1 MAEHFLN
8 IIKLFGFY
16 IFIVILQ
23 ILYIIYIKRKVENAI
38 NVEVEFNIK
47 NKTKLD
53 EFINKALKERLDL
66 LTSHKLSYQEWI
78 DYNNKN
84 NSFAFDKDH
93 TYYIFL
99 YEVEK
104 DNRTVITRVHI
115 NKQYINL
122 EWSNILNDQ
131 QNNLLFVKQTTD
143 PDLVLHMYDMG
154 SYTIPYK
161 IAYFWTEYND
171 ISRVNETILKN
182 SIIYNWE
189 DNKIDKSGT
198 IGMGYS
204 IEDLSS
210 TNIFHYYDY
219 IHYIYVIII
228 SILTFVVS
236 LVLYKL
242 NIKNNSISSI
252 FKPLGFLF
260 VTNIYILY
268 FLQSNEF
275 MGSSVIEKSKITDI
289 NSGIL
294 SVSFLVGV
302 NTFIITSLKR
312 SLKKNLFI
320 ESGLI
325 FGVSLILLL
334 YSAFKITDFSTINEL
349 VQDRI
354 SNQLVFNF
362 SIILNIFV
370 IVNYIIHVL
379 RDKHL

>member
-23 ILYIIYIKRKVENAI
+23 ILYIIYKKR
-38 NVEVEFNIK
+38 NVDNSVDLDVDFNIK
-47 NKTKLD
+47 NVTKID
-53 EFINKALKERLDL
+53 EFIKKTVKERIEL
-66 LTSHKLSYQEWI
+66 LTSGKLSYQEWI

-143 PDLVLHMYDMG
+143 PDLILHMYDMG
-154 SYTIPYK
+154 SYTIPNK
-161 IAYFWTEYND
+161 IAYFWTEYNT
-171 ISRVNETILKN
+171 ITGKNQTILKN
-182 SIIYNWE
+182 SIIYKW
-189 DNKIDKSGT
+189 DGKKIDKTGV
-198 IGMGYS
+198 IGMGYAV
-204 IEDLSS
+204 EDLSS
-210 TNIFHYYDY
+210 TNIFYYYDY
-219 IHYIYVIII
+219 IHYLYVIVI
-228 SILTFVVS
+228 SILTFAVT

-242 NIKNNSISSI
+242 NTRNNSISSI
-252 FKPLGFLF
+252 LKPLGFLL
-260 VTNIYILY
+260 VTNMYILY
-268 FLQSNEF
+268 FLHSNEF
-275 MGSSVIEKSKITDI
+275 IGSSEIEKSKITDI

-334 YSAFKITDFSTINEL
+334 FSAFKITNFSTIAEL

-379 RDKHL
+379 TDKHV